1 VDGCRRATRAH
12 GTFLAP
18 QNTETLAMQIKL
30 SELLAARGIPD
41 TTIAV
46 EQLSE
51 EELRRPH
58 ARYLELARAGDRPA
72 PKALEEVV
80 PDPGR

>member
-1 VDGCRRATRAH
+1 
-12 GTFLAP
+12 
-18 QNTETLAMQIKL
+18 MQIKL